1 MIAFNEEGG
10 VEGHH
15 DLLVLLVLVFVP
27 VLAVVPLPLLDG
39 LRTHG

>member
-1 MIAFNEEGG
+1 MIALNEEGG